1 MHSTNVQAAIT
12 LLKLIKATL
21 GRVEHVEVPYLSLS
35 DSLNAESKFI
45 LFKLDGLLL
54 VGSCWIVVVTQY

>member
-21 GRVEHVEVPYLSLS
+21 GRVEHVQVPYQYHFQIALTQSQSLFY
-35 DSLNAESKFI
+35 LN
-45 LFKLDGLLL
+45 LTVCYLLDRVGLL
-54 VGSCWIVVVTQY
+54 